1 MTSSFDYSVRV
12 KTGAGWR
19 EHRRARLLISVGQDY
34 HEGAKLKAVADWIN
48 RNPSLRR
55 VHVSVNDYLQRHNFI
70 AAGLPAT
77 RADAVALAAG
87 DGWIARNAPI
97 LAELKSAEWQM
108 TRWRDWFDR
117 PGFMACL
124 AAITDYANADPA
136 FGEMIERDA
145 HGLAERRT
153 RRGEAVPDITG
164 LVAHSADYV
173 REELAVFALQ
183 AAELPAAEVYPGSN
197 LASAAYLVGR
207 DLPEPIRPLA
217 SRYFTRIDFARVNL
231 APVAGLKLKIA

>member
-19 EHRRARLLISVGQDY
+19 EHSRARLLISVGQDY
-34 HEGAKLKAVADWIN
+34 HEGAKLKAVVAWIN
-48 RNPSLRR
+48 RNPSLVQ
-55 VHVSVNDYLQRHNFI
+55 VHVSVNDFLQRHNFI
-70 AAGLPAT
+70 AAGLPAS
-77 RADAVALAAG
+77 RAGVVALAAG
-87 DGWIARNAPI
+87 DAWMTRNTPI
-97 LAELKSAEWQM
+97 QAELRTAELQM

-117 PGFMACL
+117 PEFAASL
-124 AAITDYANADPA
+124 TAITDYASADPA
-136 FGEMIERDA
+136 FGEMIERDG
-145 HGLAERRT
+145 HGLAERRAK
-153 RRGEAVPDITG
+153 RGETVPDIAR
-164 LVAHSADYV
+164 LVAHSSDYV

-207 DLPEPIRPLA
+207 NLPEPIRPLA

-231 APVAGLKLKIA
+231 APAEAPRLKIA